1 MSWENFQWKNIKE
14 TYMPIK
20 WEPAIYEHKA
30 ALIGK
35 SPAEVANSAD
45 LLTEALLKEYKDVP
59 LHAGR
64 QCHAPA

>member
-1 MSWENFQWKNIKE
+1 
-14 TYMPIK
+14 MPIK

>member
-1 MSWENFQWKNIKE
+1 MSAIWNGSRGDKKTLRKLF
-14 TYMPIK
+14 MHIK

-35 SPAEVANSAD
+35 TPAEVANSAE
-45 LLTEALLKEYKDVP
+45 LLTQAVLKEYEDVP

-64 QCHAPA
+64 